1 MASKTGFFISFEG
14 GEGSGKTTQSE
25 LLYNNLKQKGL
36 NVTRTREPGGTIL
49 AESIREIL
57 LKGEKDKMSSLTELY
72 LFAAA
77 RRDHIDNVIAPSLK
91 NNEIVICDRFIDSTT
106 AYQGYAGNIDLNLIN
121 SINNFTIGSI
131 IPNITYIFDIDPNI
145 GLKRSINTTSD
156 EIRFEEKDIGYHK
169 KIRSGFL
176 EIAKNNSDRCI
187 VIDAEQELKKIEVFL
202 LNLTIKKYADNG
214 N

>member
-1 MASKTGFFISFEG
+1 MSKGFFITFEG

-77 RRDHIDNVIAPSLK
+77 RRDHIDNIIAPSLK

-145 GLKRSINTTSD
+145 GLKRSINTTSE

-187 VIDAEQELKKIEVFL
+187 VIDAEQELKKIEEFL
-202 LNLTIKKYADNG
+202 LNLTIKRYEGNG

>member
-1 MASKTGFFISFEG
+1 MSKGFFITFEG

-36 NVTRTREPGGTIL
+36 KVTRTREPGGTVL

-106 AYQGYAGNIDLNLIN
+106 AYQGYAGNIDLNLIH

-145 GLKRSINTTSD
+145 GLKRSINTTSE

-176 EIAKNNSDRCI
+176 EIAKDNSDRCI
-187 VIDAEQELKKIEVFL
+187 VIDAEQELKKIEEFL

>member
-1 MASKTGFFISFEG
+1 MDKGFFITFEG

-25 LLYNNLKQKGL
+25 LLYNNLKQKGF
-36 NVTRTREPGGTIL
+36 NVRRTREPGGTIL

-57 LKGEKDKMSSLTELY
+57 LKGDKDKMSSLTELY
-72 LFAAA
+72 LFSAA
-77 RRDHIDNVIAPSLK
+77 RRDHIDNIIAPSLK

-131 IPNITYIFDIDPNI
+131 IPNITYIFDIDPNV
-145 GLKRSINTTSD
+145 GLQRSINTTSE
-156 EIRFEEKDIGYHK
+156 EIRFEEKDIQYHK

-176 EIAKNNSDRCI
+176 EIAKNNSDRCV
-187 VIDAEQELKKIEVFL
+187 VIDAEQELKTIEEFL
-202 LNLTIKKYADNG
+202 LNLTLKKYEDNG
-214 N
+214 K

>member
-1 MASKTGFFISFEG
+1 MSKGFFITFEG

-25 LLYNNLKQKGL
+25 LLYKNLKQKGL

-77 RRDHIDNVIAPSLK
+77 RRDHIDNIIEPSLK

-106 AYQGYAGNIDLNLIN
+106 AYQGYAGNINLNLIN

-131 IPNITYIFDIDPNI
+131 IPNITYIFDIDPDI
-145 GLKRSINTTSD
+145 GLKRSIDTTSE
-156 EIRFEEKDIGYHK
+156 EIRFEEKDIEYHK

-187 VIDAEQELKKIEVFL
+187 VIDAEQELKKIEEFL
-202 LNLTIKKYADNG
+202 LNLTIKRYEDNG

>member
-1 MASKTGFFISFEG
+1 MSNGFFITFEG

-36 NVTRTREPGGTIL
+36 KVTRTREPGGTIL

-187 VIDAEQELKKIEVFL
+187 VIDAEQELKKIEEFL
-202 LNLTIKKYADNG
+202 LNLTIKKYEGNG

>member
-1 MASKTGFFISFEG
+1 MSKGFFITFEG

-25 LLYNNLKQKGL
+25 LLYKNLKQKGL

-77 RRDHIDNVIAPSLK
+77 RRDHIDNIIEPSLK

-131 IPNITYIFDIDPNI
+131 IPNITYIFDIDPDI
-145 GLKRSINTTSD
+145 GLKRSIDTTSE
-156 EIRFEEKDIGYHK
+156 EIRFEKKDIEYHK

-187 VIDAEQELKKIEVFL
+187 VIDAEQELKKIEELL
-202 LNLTIKKYADNG
+202 LNLTIKKYEDNG

>member
-1 MASKTGFFISFEG
+1 MNKGFFITFEG

-25 LLYNNLKQKGL
+25 LLYNNLKQLGL
-36 NVTRTREPGGTIL
+36 KVTRTREPGGTVL

-91 NNEIVICDRFIDSTT
+91 NNEIVVCDRFMDSTT

-145 GLKRSINTTSD
+145 GLKRSINTTSE

-187 VIDAEQELKKIEVFL
+187 VINAEQELKKIEEFL
-202 LNLTIKKYADNG
+202 LNLTIKKYEDNG

>member
-1 MASKTGFFISFEG
+1 MSKGFFITFEG

-72 LFAAA
+72 LFSAA

-145 GLKRSINTTSD
+145 GLKRSINTTSE

-187 VIDAEQELKKIEVFL
+187 VIDAEQELKKIEEFL
-202 LNLTIKKYADNG
+202 LNLTIKKYEANG

>member
-1 MASKTGFFISFEG
+1 MSKGFFITFEG

-77 RRDHIDNVIAPSLK
+77 RRDHIDNIIEPSLK

-145 GLKRSINTTSD
+145 GLKRSINTTSE

-187 VIDAEQELKKIEVFL
+187 VIDAEQELKKIEEFL
-202 LNLTIKKYADNG
+202 LNLTIKRYEDNG

>member
-1 MASKTGFFISFEG
+1 MSNGFFITFEG

-145 GLKRSINTTSD
+145 GLKRSINTTSE

-176 EIAKNNSDRCI
+176 EIAKNNFDRCI
-187 VIDAEQELKKIEVFL
+187 VVDAEQELKKIEEFL
-202 LNLTIKKYADNG
+202 LNLTIKKYEDNG

>member
-1 MASKTGFFISFEG
+1 MSKGFFITFEG

-77 RRDHIDNVIAPSLK
+77 RRDHIDNIIEPSLK

-106 AYQGYAGNIDLNLIN
+106 AYQGYAGNINLNLIN

-131 IPNITYIFDIDPNI
+131 IPNITYIFDIDPDI
-145 GLKRSINTTSD
+145 GLKRSIDTTSE
-156 EIRFEEKDIGYHK
+156 EIRFEEKDIEYHK

-187 VIDAEQELKKIEVFL
+187 VIDAEQELKKIEELL
-202 LNLTIKKYADNG
+202 LNLTIKKYEDNG

>member
-1 MASKTGFFISFEG
+1 MDKGFFITFEG

-25 LLYNNLKQKGL
+25 LLCNNLKQKGF

-49 AESIREIL
+49 AESIRDIL
-57 LKGEKDKMSSLTELY
+57 LKGDKDKMSSLTELY

-77 RRDHIDNVIAPSLK
+77 RRDHIDNIIAPSLK

-131 IPNITYIFDIDPNI
+131 IPNITYIFDIDPNV
-145 GLKRSINTTSD
+145 GLQRSINTTSE
-156 EIRFEEKDIGYHK
+156 EIRFEEKDIRYHK

-176 EIAKNNSDRCI
+176 EIAKNNSDRCV
-187 VIDAEQELKKIEVFL
+187 VIDAAQELKTIEEFL
-202 LNLTIKKYADNG
+202 LNLTLKKYEDNG
-214 N
+214 K

>member
-1 MASKTGFFISFEG
+1 MSKGFFITFEG

-72 LFAAA
+72 LFSAA

-145 GLKRSINTTSD
+145 GLKRSINTTSE
-156 EIRFEEKDIGYHK
+156 EIRFEQKDIGYHK

-187 VIDAEQELKKIEVFL
+187 VIDAEQELKKIEEFL
-202 LNLTIKKYADNG
+202 LNLTIKKYEANG

>member
-1 MASKTGFFISFEG
+1 MSKGFFITFEG

-25 LLYNNLKQKGL
+25 LLYKNLKQKGL

-77 RRDHIDNVIAPSLK
+77 RRDHIDNIIAPSLK

-106 AYQGYAGNIDLNLIN
+106 AYQGYAGNINLNLIN

-145 GLKRSINTTSD
+145 GLKRSIDTTSE
-156 EIRFEEKDIGYHK
+156 EIRFEEKDIEYHK

-187 VIDAEQELKKIEVFL
+187 VIDAEQKLKKIEELL
-202 LNLTIKKYADNG
+202 LNLTIKKYEDNG

>member
-1 MASKTGFFISFEG
+1 MSNGFFITFEG

-156 EIRFEEKDIGYHK
+156 EIRFEKKDIGYHK

-187 VIDAEQELKKIEVFL
+187 VIDAEQELKKIEEFL

>member
-1 MASKTGFFISFEG
+1 MSKGFFITFEG

-77 RRDHIDNVIAPSLK
+77 RRDHIDNIIAPSLK

-145 GLKRSINTTSD
+145 GLKRSINTTSE

-187 VIDAEQELKKIEVFL
+187 VIDAEQELKKIEEFL
-202 LNLTIKKYADNG
+202 LNLTIKRYEDNG

>member
-1 MASKTGFFISFEG
+1 MSKGFFITFEG

-57 LKGEKDKMSSLTELY
+57 LKGDKDKMSSLTELY
-72 LFAAA
+72 LFSAA

-145 GLKRSINTTSD
+145 GLKRSINTTSE

-187 VIDAEQELKKIEVFL
+187 VIDAEQELKKIEEFL
-202 LNLTIKKYADNG
+202 LNLTIKKYEANG

>member
-1 MASKTGFFISFEG
+1 MSKGFFITFEG

-72 LFAAA
+72 LFSAA

-145 GLKRSINTTSD
+145 GLKRSINTTSE

-187 VIDAEQELKKIEVFL
+187 VIDAEQELKKIEEFL
-202 LNLTIKKYADNG
+202 LNLTIKKYEDNG

>member
-1 MASKTGFFISFEG
+1 MSKGFFITFEG

-72 LFAAA
+72 LFSAA

-145 GLKRSINTTSD
+145 GLKRSINTTSE
-156 EIRFEEKDIGYHK
+156 EIRFEEKDIGYHI

-187 VIDAEQELKKIEVFL
+187 VIDAEQELKKIEEFL
-202 LNLTIKKYADNG
+202 LNLTIKKYEANG

>member
-1 MASKTGFFISFEG
+1 MSKGFFITFEG

-77 RRDHIDNVIAPSLK
+77 RRDHIDNIIEPSLK

-106 AYQGYAGNIDLNLIN
+106 AYQGYAGNIDLNIIN

-131 IPNITYIFDIDPNI
+131 IPNITYIFDIDPDI
-145 GLKRSINTTSD
+145 GLKRSIDTTSE
-156 EIRFEEKDIGYHK
+156 EIRFEEKDIEYHK

-187 VIDAEQELKKIEVFL
+187 VIDAEQELKKIEEFL
-202 LNLTIKKYADNG
+202 LNLTIKRYEDNG

>member
-1 MASKTGFFISFEG
+1 MSKGFFITFEG

-72 LFAAA
+72 LFSAA

-145 GLKRSINTTSD
+145 GLKRSINTTSE

-187 VIDAEQELKKIEVFL
+187 VIDAEQELKIIEEFL
-202 LNLTIKKYADNG
+202 LNLTIKRYEDNG

>member
-1 MASKTGFFISFEG
+1 MSKGFFITFEG

-57 LKGEKDKMSSLTELY
+57 LKGKKDKMSSLTELY

-145 GLKRSINTTSD
+145 GLKRSFNTTSE

-187 VIDAEQELKKIEVFL
+187 VIDAEQELEKIEEFL
-202 LNLTIKKYADNG
+202 LNLTIKKYEGNG

>member
-1 MASKTGFFISFEG
+1 MSKSFFITFEG

-25 LLYNNLKQKGL
+25 LLYNNLKQRGF

-57 LKGEKDKMSSLTELY
+57 LKGEKDKMDSLTELY

-77 RRDHIDNVIAPSLK
+77 RKDHIDNIIAPSLK

-106 AYQGYAGNIDLNLIN
+106 AYQGYAGNIDLNIIN

-131 IPNITYIFDIDPNI
+131 IPNMTCIFDIDPNI
-145 GLKRSINTTSD
+145 GLKRSISTTSE
-156 EIRFEEKDIGYHK
+156 EITFEEKDIQYHK
-169 KIRSGFL
+169 KIRS
-176 EIAKNNSDRCI
+176 
-187 VIDAEQELKKIEVFL
+187 
-202 LNLTIKKYADNG
+202 
-214 N
+214 

>member
-1 MASKTGFFISFEG
+1 MSNGFFITFEG

-156 EIRFEEKDIGYHK
+156 EIRFEKKDIGYHK

>member
-1 MASKTGFFISFEG
+1 MSKGFFITFEG

-77 RRDHIDNVIAPSLK
+77 RRDHIDNIIEPSLK

-145 GLKRSINTTSD
+145 GLKRSIDTTSE
-156 EIRFEEKDIGYHK
+156 EIRFEEKDIEYHK

-187 VIDAEQELKKIEVFL
+187 VIDAEQELKKIEELL
-202 LNLTIKKYADNG
+202 LNLTIKKYEDNG

>member
-1 MASKTGFFISFEG
+1 MSKGFFITFEG

-25 LLYNNLKQKGL
+25 LLYNNLKKKGL

-77 RRDHIDNVIAPSLK
+77 RRDHIDNIIAPSLK

-145 GLKRSINTTSD
+145 GLKRSINTTSE

-187 VIDAEQELKKIEVFL
+187 VIDAEQELKKIEEFL
-202 LNLTIKKYADNG
+202 LNLTIKRYEDNG

>member
-1 MASKTGFFISFEG
+1 MSNGFFITFEG

-187 VIDAEQELKKIEVFL
+187 VIDAEQELKK
-202 LNLTIKKYADNG
+202 
-214 N
+214 

>member
-1 MASKTGFFISFEG
+1 MSKGFFITFEG

-72 LFAAA
+72 LFSAA

-145 GLKRSINTTSD
+145 GLKRSINNTSE

-187 VIDAEQELKKIEVFL
+187 VIDAEQELKKIEEFL
-202 LNLTIKKYADNG
+202 LNLTIKRYEDNG

>member
-1 MASKTGFFISFEG
+1 MSKGFFITFEG

-36 NVTRTREPGGTIL
+36 NATRTREPGGTIL

-106 AYQGYAGNIDLNLIN
+106 AYQGYAGNIDLNLIH

-145 GLKRSINTTSD
+145 GLKRSINTTSE

-176 EIAKNNSDRCI
+176 EIAKDNSDRCI
-187 VIDAEQELKKIEVFL
+187 VIDAEQELKKIEEFL
-202 LNLTIKKYADNG
+202 LNLTIKKYEDNG

>member
-1 MASKTGFFISFEG
+1 MSNGFFITFEG

-25 LLYNNLKQKGL
+25 LLYNNLKHKGL

-187 VIDAEQELKKIEVFL
+187 VIDAEQELKKIEEFL

>member
-1 MASKTGFFISFEG
+1 MSKGFFITFEG

-72 LFAAA
+72 LFSAA

-145 GLKRSINTTSD
+145 GLKRSINTTSE

-187 VIDAEQELKKIEVFL
+187 VIDAEQELKKIEEFL
-202 LNLTIKKYADNG
+202 LNLTIKRYEDNG

>member
-1 MASKTGFFISFEG
+1 MSNGFFITFEG

-77 RRDHIDNVIAPSLK
+77 RRDHIDNAIAPSLK

-156 EIRFEEKDIGYHK
+156 EIRFEKKDIGYHK

-187 VIDAEQELKKIEVFL
+187 VIDAEQELKKIEEFL

>member
-1 MASKTGFFISFEG
+1 MSKGFFITFEG

-25 LLYNNLKQKGL
+25 LLYKNLKQKGL

-49 AESIREIL
+49 GESIREIL

-77 RRDHIDNVIAPSLK
+77 RRDHIDNIIEPSLK

-131 IPNITYIFDIDPNI
+131 IPNITYIFDIDPDI
-145 GLKRSINTTSD
+145 GLKRSIDTTSE
-156 EIRFEEKDIGYHK
+156 EIRFEEKDIEYHK

-187 VIDAEQELKKIEVFL
+187 VIDAEQKLKKIEELL
-202 LNLTIKKYADNG
+202 LNLTIKKYEDNG

>member
-1 MASKTGFFISFEG
+1 MSNGFFITFEG

-36 NVTRTREPGGTIL
+36 KVTRTREPGGTVL

-91 NNEIVICDRFIDSTT
+91 NNEIVVCDRFMDSTT

-145 GLKRSINTTSD
+145 GLKRSINTTSE

-187 VIDAEQELKKIEVFL
+187 VIDAEQELKKIEEFL
-202 LNLTIKKYADNG
+202 LNLTIKKYEDNG

>member
-1 MASKTGFFISFEG
+1 MNKGFFITFEG

-25 LLYNNLKQKGL
+25 LLYNNLKQLGL
-36 NVTRTREPGGTIL
+36 KVTRTREPGGTVL

-91 NNEIVICDRFIDSTT
+91 NNEIVVCDRFMDSTT

-145 GLKRSINTTSD
+145 GLKRSINTTSE

-176 EIAKNNSDRCI
+176 EIAKDNSDRCI
-187 VIDAEQELKKIEVFL
+187 VIDAEQELKKIEEFL
-202 LNLTIKKYADNG
+202 LNLTIKKYEDNG

>member
-1 MASKTGFFISFEG
+1 MSKGFFITFEG

-25 LLYNNLKQKGL
+25 LLYNNLKQRGF
-36 NVTRTREPGGTIL
+36 NVIRTREPGGTIL
-49 AESIREIL
+49 AESIRKIL
-57 LKGEKDKMSSLTELY
+57 LIGEKDKMDSLTELY

-77 RRDHIDNVIAPSLK
+77 RKDHIDNIIAPSLN

-106 AYQGYAGNIDLNLIN
+106 AYQGYAGNIDLNIIN

-131 IPNITYIFDIDPNI
+131 IPNMTCIFDIDPNI
-145 GLKRSINTTSD
+145 GLKRSISTTSE
-156 EIRFEEKDIGYHK
+156 EIRFEEKNIQYHK

-187 VIDAEQELKKIEVFL
+187 VIDAEQELKTIEEFL
-202 LNLTIKKYADNG
+202 LNLTIKKYENNG
-214 N
+214 K

>member
-1 MASKTGFFISFEG
+1 MSNGFFITFEG

-36 NVTRTREPGGTIL
+36 KVTRTREPGGTIL

>member
-1 MASKTGFFISFEG
+1 MSNGFFITFEG

-36 NVTRTREPGGTIL
+36 KVTRTREPGGTIL

-156 EIRFEEKDIGYHK
+156 EIRFEKKDIGYHK

-187 VIDAEQELKKIEVFL
+187 VIDAEQELKKIEEFL

>member
-1 MASKTGFFISFEG
+1 MSNGFFITFEG

-25 LLYNNLKQKGL
+25 LLYNNLKQLGL
-36 NVTRTREPGGTIL
+36 KVTRTREPGGTVL

-156 EIRFEEKDIGYHK
+156 EIRFEKKDIGYHK

-187 VIDAEQELKKIEVFL
+187 VIDAEQELKKIEEFL
-202 LNLTIKKYADNG
+202 LHLTIKKYADNG